1 MRKGGEA
8 EMRDGWC
15 GLREEGGR
23 TTLNKCC
30 ARSSA
35 GMLLYL
41 SSRS

>member
-1 MRKGGEA
+1 MRKEGEK
-8 EMRDGWC
+8 EMGDGQC
-15 GLREEGGR
+15 GLREEEGR
-23 TTLNKCC
+23 TTVYKCW